1 VEPVADVE
9 LNVPGEIE
17 IVVALAVV
25 QFRVLLVPEFTLV
38 GLAANEAIDG
48 VPVTG
53 GVFEVV
59 VALPQPD
66 KAAHAARSSRSAPSK
81 ELRQDAKLLVRKE
94 LSKFKRLPSEGVVPI
109 V

>member
-1 VEPVADVE
+1 VEPLADVE
-9 LNVPGEIE
+9 LNVPGEME
-17 IVVALAVV
+17 IVVALLVV

-38 GLAANEAIDG
+38 GLAVNEEIDG
-48 VPVTG
+48 MPVTG

-59 VALPQPD
+59 EALPQLD
-66 KAAHAARSSRSAPSK
+66 KAMHAARMGRNAPSR

-94 LSKFKRLPSEGVVPI
+94 LSEFKRLPSVGVVPI